1 MALTTQLKS
10 LLKQRKLRVNDLARL
25 LGLAPSNLS
34 APLNGTSDTRGSTLE
49 AVAAALDAEWVL
61 VPREHLPE
69 VRQLVAGKGVGPD
82 TSAPTAVD
90 LFLSQNNDKT

>member
-10 LLKQRKLRVNDLARL
+10 LLQRRKLRVNDLARL

-34 APLNGTSDTRGSTLE
+34 ATLNGTSDTRSSTLE

-82 TSAPTAVD
+82 TNAPTATD
-90 LFLSQNNDKT
+90 LFLSQNSDKI